1 MHGQFDAYGLILIK
15 EKVITQGK
23 IYTSEITTRDENHE
37 EFLEKALLLL
47 DANIRHINYLA
58 GEKQVIGDNSKPSDV
73 KFVKASSLRHLYT

>member
-1 MHGQFDAYGLILIK
+1 MQGQFDAYELILIK

-58 GEKQVIGDNSKPSDV
+58 GEK
-73 KFVKASSLRHLYT
+73 